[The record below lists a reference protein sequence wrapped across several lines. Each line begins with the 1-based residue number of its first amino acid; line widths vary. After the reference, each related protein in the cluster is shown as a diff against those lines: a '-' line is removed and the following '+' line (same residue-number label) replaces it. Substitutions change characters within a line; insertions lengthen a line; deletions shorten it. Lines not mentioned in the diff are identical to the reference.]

1 MDKINLH
8 GSWELLLDEE
18 QQGIKEHFYK
28 SETPFPKQIQLPAT
42 ISEAKLTPRRDLAS
56 TDHLTDPYAFE
67 GFAWYRKTVFL
78 PDNCKDYDWELYL
91 ERTRMTQLYINGVCL
106 LYTSRC
112 V

>member
-28 SETPFPKQIQLPAT
+28 SETPFPKQIQLPTT
-42 ISEAKLTPRRDLAS
+42 ISEAKLTPRRDLTS

-67 GFAWYRKTVFL
+67 GFAWYRKRCSYRTTAKIMTG
-78 PDNCKDYDWELYL
+78 NCIWNEP
-91 ERTRMTQLYINGVCL
+91 G
-106 LYTSRC
+106 
-112 V
+112 

>member
-28 SETPFPKQIQLPAT
+28 SETPFPKQIQLPTT

-56 TDHLTDPYAFE
+56 TDHLTDPYI
-67 GFAWYRKTVFL
+67 GI
-78 PDNCKDYDWELYL
+78 L
-91 ERTRMTQLYINGVCL
+91 EIPGYFFQFFIICNIVILQIPG
-106 LYTSRC
+106 
-112 V
+112 

>member
-28 SETPFPKQIQLPAT
+28 SETPFPKQIQLPTT

-56 TDHLTDPYAFE
+56 TDHLGYHVSLAQP
-67 GFAWYRKTVFL
+67 TVWNIDHT
-78 PDNCKDYDWELYL
+78 PCVRWNQRAKNH
-91 ERTRMTQLYINGVCL
+91 TR
-106 LYTSRC
+106 
-112 V
+112 